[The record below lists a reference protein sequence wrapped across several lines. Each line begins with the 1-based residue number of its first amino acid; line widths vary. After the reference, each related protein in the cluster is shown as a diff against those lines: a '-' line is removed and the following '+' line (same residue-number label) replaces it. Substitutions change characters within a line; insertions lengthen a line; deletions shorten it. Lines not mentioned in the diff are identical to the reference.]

1 MNEEEYDVVEA
12 LEALGIN
19 RISERG
25 DEVTFSCP
33 QDFHS
38 RGDRNPSASVNKKT
52 LAYHCF
58 SCGSSGNL
66 FTLIADVEGIS
77 VAVAIRWLREKFY
90 SGKII
95 DDTKSITQHLKNIL
109 REKEE
114 VIPQGYISDKVLK
127 IFEVDWDKAYS
138 SYKRGELTDKLSRP
152 FEAYGLDLETVK
164 LFELGYD
171 KKTNRITIPV
181 RDKYGKLVS
190 IKGRT
195 SNSDEYPKYLG
206 IGDKDGQARYGF
218 DRINNDSLVF
228 GLDTAT
234 PDLIICE
241 GEFDAMS
248 LRQKGFAGSVATGTC
263 NATEGQIRNIIHL
276 AESAII
282 LFDPDEAG
290 IEGAN
295 KLAALLLPHIPVRIA
310 ELGENDPATTSKEDL
325 ERIISKAKLPKLT
338 KG

>member
-1 MNEEEYDVVEA
+1 MSEEEYNVVET
-12 LEALGIN
+12 LEALGIQ

-66 FTLIADVEGIS
+66 YTLIADVENVS
-77 VAVAIRWLREKFY
+77 VAIAIRWLREKFY
-90 SGKII
+90 IGKKFNDEESVKNKLQSILNNKVDYKPKII
-95 DDTKSITQHLKNIL
+95 
-109 REKEE
+109 
-114 VIPQGYISDKVLK
+114 SDSVLK
-127 IFEVDWDKAYS
+127 IFEVDWDKAYE
-138 SYKRGELTDKLSRP
+138 SYKNGTLPEKLARP
-152 FEAYGLDLETVK
+152 FSAYGLDLKTVK
-164 LFELGYD
+164 EFNLGYD
-171 KKTNRITIPV
+171 KNTNRITIPI
-181 RDKYGKLVS
+181 KNIKGELVS

-195 SNSDEYPKYLG
+195 SDSDEYPKYLG
-206 IGDKDGQARYGF
+206 IGDKNGQTRYGF
-218 DRINNDSLVF
+218 DRINDDSLVF
-228 GLDTAT
+228 GLDTASEY
-234 PDLIICE
+234 LILCE

-263 NATEGQIRNIIHL
+263 NATASQVRNIIKK
-276 AESAII
+276 AKSVTI
-282 LFDPDEAG
+282 LFDPDDAG

-295 KLAALLLPHIPVRIA
+295 KLADLLLPYIPVRIA
-310 ELGENDPATTSKEDL
+310 ELGENDPATTSKQDL
-325 ERIISKAKLPKLT
+325 ERILSKAKIPKII